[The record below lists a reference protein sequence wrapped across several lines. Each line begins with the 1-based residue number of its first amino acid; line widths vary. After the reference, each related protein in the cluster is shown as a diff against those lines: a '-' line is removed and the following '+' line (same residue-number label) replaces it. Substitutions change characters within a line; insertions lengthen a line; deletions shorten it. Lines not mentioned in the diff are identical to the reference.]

1 MVTREHSLTRLDF
14 FRLRERLEGY
24 CLSYEGQALMR
35 STLPCARP
43 ESVKKLKQDLA
54 ALAEGLNNKEVP
66 SFPFPDIAAL
76 VPKAQK
82 EGMLLEVDELF
93 ALGMWVKSY
102 EQLFAFLRSMLHT
115 SQSQPQI
122 SEARARKRAGKGR
135 ARDSSSGNDGGDS
148 DWFLGECETSEDDER
163 WALPG
168 IERIVFSAPSLLPIR
183 EKIFAVVTLEGEM
196 KELPRTRSLR
206 IAIQRAQAENHRLVN
221 QYLSDPNLQD
231 ALQSNAATERD
242 NRTVIAVKANFK
254 GRLKGIVHEFSS
266 TGQTVF
272 VEPIELVERN
282 NHLLE
287 LETRLGEEIRAIL
300 RETADALRPL
310 LPLLVEGRRFLA
322 AADIRLARA
331 IQLKREDLAIAEVLE
346 SGVHLYQAKHPL
358 LGKKA
363 VPIDVDIPDGTNV
376 LIITGP
382 NTGGKTVSL
391 KTIGLLA
398 LLNQYGAGIP
408 ALPTSG
414 FTVFDT
420 VCADIGDEQSIDQ
433 SLSTFSGHM
442 RVISGIA
449 ASATERSLVLLDEL
463 GAGTDPEE
471 GCAIAMALLD
481 YFLERG
487 CMTIVTTHHGV
498 LKNYGYTKQGCLN
511 ASMEFNAQS
520 LSPTYRISMGVPGE
534 SRALEIAKQTGLSS
548 DIVDTAKS
556 YLDDERSDYSALI
569 RSLGEKQRELE
580 LLERERRKQLQGAL
594 ESRRKADLENLKVRQ
609 KELELRRQGVAE
621 LVRFLSESRKTFEN
635 LVREM
640 RESGQ
645 KVEEASSGRELLKE
659 MSDEMQRR
667 SDELSQFE
675 EETDALE
682 RSMRIGRDGVQS
694 IDVAML
700 KPGEK
705 VFFQNREA
713 VFLRALDDKKVLVQV
728 GALRIPVTVDAL
740 SIPRAEKGKATETR
754 PSYQIELSGATNG
767 GARASAEL
775 DLRGMRLAEAL
786 DVLSRQ
792 IDAASL
798 TGLGTFSVIHGTG
811 EGILAKGIHD
821 WLKTKAAVADYY
833 FARPEDGGFG
843 KTWIHLK
850 T

>member
-1 MVTREHSLTRLDF
+1 MITHEHSLARLDF

-35 STLPCARP
+35 STLPCSKI
-43 ESVKKLKQDLA
+43 ESVKRLKQDLA
-54 ALAEGLNNKEVP
+54 ALAEGLNNKEIP
-66 SFPFPDIAAL
+66 SLPFPNIETL

-82 EGMLLEVDELF
+82 EGMLLEADELF
-93 ALGMWVKSY
+93 AIGLWAKSY
-102 EQLFAFLRSMLHT
+102 EELFVFLRSTLRASQART
-115 SQSQPQI
+115 SGVHGQKEQGQSGAGNSSDKSD
-122 SEARARKRAGKGR
+122 SETGHL
-135 ARDSSSGNDGGDS
+135 
-148 DWFLGECETSEDDER
+148 FLNECADMEDDEC

-168 IERIVFSAPSLLPIR
+168 IERIAFSAPSLLQIQ
-183 EKIFAVVTLEGEM
+183 EKIFAVVTMEGAI
-196 KELPRTRSLR
+196 KDLPRTRSLR
-206 IAIQRAQAENHRLVN
+206 TAIQKAQTENHHLVN

-254 GRLKGIVHEFSS
+254 GRIKGIVHEFSS

-272 VEPIELVERN
+272 IEPLELVERN
-282 NHLLE
+282 NRLLE
-287 LETRLGEEIRAIL
+287 LETKLGEEIRAVL
-300 RETADALRPL
+300 RETANALRPL
-310 LPLLVEGRRFLA
+310 LPGLVEGRRFLA

-331 IQLKREDLAIAEVLE
+331 IQAKREDLAIAQVLE

-363 VPIDVDIPDGTNV
+363 VPIDVDIPEGTNV

-408 ALPTSG
+408 ALSTSG
-414 FTVFDT
+414 FAVFDT

-442 RVISGIA
+442 SVISDIA
-449 ASATERSLVLLDEL
+449 ASATGRSLVLLDEL

-498 LKNYGYTKQGCLN
+498 LKNYGYTKSGCLN
-511 ASMEFNAQS
+511 ASMEFNAHS
-520 LSPTYRISMGVPGE
+520 LSPTYRIFMGVPGE

-548 DIVDTAKS
+548 QIVDTARG

-569 RSLGEKQRELE
+569 RSLGEKQRELD

-594 ESRRKADLENLKVRQ
+594 ESRRKADLENLKIRQ

-621 LVRFLSESRKTFEN
+621 LTRFLSESRKTFEN

-640 RESGQ
+640 RESGR
-645 KVEEASSGRELLKE
+645 KVEEVSAGRELLQE
-659 MSDEMQRR
+659 ISDEIQQH
-667 SDELSQFE
+667 SDGLARFE
-675 EETDALE
+675 EETDVLE
-682 RSMRIGRDGVQS
+682 RSMRSERDGVQS
-694 IDVAML
+694 VDANIL
-700 KPGEK
+700 KPGER
-705 VFFQNREA
+705 VLFQNREA
-713 VFLRALDDKKVLVQV
+713 VFLRMLDDKKVLVQI
-728 GALRIPVTVDAL
+728 GALRIPVAVDAL
-740 SIPRAEKGKATETR
+740 SIPFAKKRKDGETR
-754 PSYQIELSGATNG
+754 MSYQVELSGATGG
-767 GARASAEL
+767 GATASAEL

-786 DVLSRQ
+786 EALTRQ

-798 TGLGTFSVIHGTG
+798 AGLGTFSVIHGTG
-811 EGILAKGIHD
+811 EGVLGRGIHD
-821 WLKTKAAVADYY
+821 WLKTQAAVADYY

-850 T
+850 N

>member
-1 MVTREHSLTRLDF
+1 MVTHEHSLARLDF

-35 STLPCARP
+35 STLPCSRS
-43 ESVKKLKQDLA
+43 ESVQRLKQDLA
-54 ALAEGLNNKEVP
+54 ALVEGLNNRDLP
-66 SFPFPDIAAL
+66 SLPFPNIETL

-93 ALGMWVKSY
+93 AIGLWAKSY
-102 EQLFAFLRSMLHT
+102 EQLFAFLRSILH
-115 SQSQPQI
+115 SPQ
-122 SEARARKRAGKGR
+122 EKGR
-135 ARDSSSGNDGGDS
+135 GRSPSAAADSGADGGDS
-148 DWFLGECETSEDDER
+148 GLFPDEGTDSEDDEC
-163 WALPG
+163 WAMPG
-168 IERIVFSAPSLLPIR
+168 IERIAFSAPSVSQIQ
-183 EKIFAVVTLEGEM
+183 EKIFAVVTVEGEM
-196 KELPRTRSLR
+196 RDLPRTRSLR
-206 IAIQRAQAENHRLVN
+206 AAIQKVQAENHRLVN

-242 NRTVIAVKANFK
+242 NRTVIAIKANFR
-254 GRLKGIVHEFSS
+254 GRIKGIVHEFSS

-272 VEPIELVERN
+272 IEPIELVERN
-282 NHLLE
+282 NRLLE

-310 LPLLVEGRRFLA
+310 FPAVVRGRRFLA
-322 AADIRLARA
+322 AADVRLARA
-331 IQLKREDLAIAEVLE
+331 LQLKREDLAIAQMLD
-346 SGVHLYQAKHPL
+346 SGVHLYQARHPL

-363 VPIDVDIPDGTNV
+363 VPIDVDIPEGTSV

-408 ALPTSG
+408 ASSTSG
-414 FTVFDT
+414 FAVFDT

-442 RVISGIA
+442 SVISDIA
-449 ASATERSLVLLDEL
+449 ASATGRSLVLLDEL

-481 YFLERG
+481 YFLGRR

-498 LKNYGYTKQGCLN
+498 LKNYGYTKPGCLN
-511 ASMEFNAQS
+511 ASMEFNAHS
-520 LSPTYRISMGVPGE
+520 LSPTYRIFMGVPGE
-534 SRALEIAKQTGLSS
+534 SRALEIARQTGLSS
-548 DIVDTAKS
+548 KIVDAARS

-569 RSLGEKQRELE
+569 RSLGEKQRELD

-594 ESRRKADLENLKVRQ
+594 ESRRRADLENLKLRQ

-621 LVRFLSESRKTFEN
+621 LGRFLSESRKTFEN
-635 LVREM
+635 LVREI
-640 RESGQ
+640 RESGR
-645 KVEEASSGRELLKE
+645 KVEEVSAGREVL
-659 MSDEMQRR
+659 QNI
-667 SDELSQFE
+667 SDELARFE
-675 EETDALE
+675 EETEALE
-682 RSMRIGRDGVQS
+682 RATRSEQDDVQN
-694 IDVAML
+694 IDAAAL
-700 KPGEK
+700 KAGEK
-705 VFFQNREA
+705 VLFQNREA
-713 VFLRALDDKKVLVQV
+713 VFLRSLDDKRVLVQI
-728 GALRIPVTVDAL
+728 GALRLPVAVDAL
-740 SIPRAEKGKATETR
+740 SLPRAGKRKDADTR
-754 PSYQIELSGATNG
+754 LSYQVELSGASGG
-767 GARASAEL
+767 GAKASPEL
-775 DLRGMRLAEAL
+775 DVRGMRLAEAL
-786 DVLSRQ
+786 EVLTHQ

-798 TGLGTFSVIHGTG
+798 AGLDTFSVIHGTG

-821 WLKTKAAVADYY
+821 WLKTQAAVADYY

-850 T
+850 A